1 MDTIEKEDIEEKYFK
16 SWIESQEKRFHCG
29 HFDLN
34 EIAFSAF
41 LEGIKFITLKSND
54 IDKPK

>member
-1 MDTIEKEDIEEKYFK
+1 MSEEDEKSYFK
-16 SWIESQEKRFHCG
+16 NWLESQEKRFHCG
-29 HFDLN
+29 HFGLN

-41 LEGIKFITLKSND
+41 LEGIKYTTLKSND

>member
-1 MDTIEKEDIEEKYFK
+1 MDTIDKEESHFNT
-16 SWIESQEKRFHCG
+16 WLESQDKRFHCG

-41 LEGIKFITLKSND
+41 LEGIKFNTLKSND